1 LSVPTTLPSRLER
14 LLRHGATGWVLALLP
29 LGRVLV
35 PVLSGDPRYLAR
47 PAFALSEDA
56 GVAAV
61 WALVA
66 VLSLS
71 PLRAIFPSAGWAW
84 GLNRH
89 RRIVGVAAAGY
100 ATAHLLGWAIDVG
113 GWAGIPAELDKPF
126 IYLGLLAWLILLVLA
141 ITSLKGIVR
150 RLGRRW
156 KPLHRAVYLAAV
168 LALIHQTM
176 QARAGL
182 GPTFWLFVGL
192 GVLQLLRWALP
203 QWRSRL
209 TTESQRAQR

>member
-1 LSVPTTLPSRLER
+1 MSAASPTPSRAER
-14 LLRHGATGWVLALLP
+14 GLRHGATGWALALAP
-29 LGRVLV
+29 LLRVLV
-35 PVLSGDPRYLAR
+35 PVISGDPRYQAR
-47 PAFALSEDA
+47 PAFALSEDC

-71 PLRAIFPSAGWAW
+71 PLRAIFPKAGWAR

-100 ATAHLLGWAIDVG
+100 ATAHMLGWAIDVG

-126 IYLGLLAWLILLVLA
+126 IYLGMLAWLILLVLA
-141 ITSLKGIVR
+141 VTSLKGFVR

-156 KPLHRAVYLAAV
+156 KPLHRTVYLAAV

-192 GVLQLLRWALP
+192 GVLQVLRWALP
-203 QWRSRL
+203 RWR
-209 TTESQRAQR
+209 RAREG